1 MDVQIIE
8 PNPLLVEYFNKKQEI
23 IDNSNLNI
31 EQFDKD
37 GEWHYVESSIDANI
51 LLLNRLESRGLLGD
65 KINLCDCGIGYGTI
79 LYDLYLQSKEFIN
92 KEFTFT
98 GIEKCDDYINSVRN
112 DLWSYWDGNLNLIH
126 GDIFDYDY
134 SNMNLIWIYT
144 PFRVSHKLLSF
155 FEKVIDEVPV
165 NSIIIGI
172 DQFTVMSYGTPS
184 LIEKF
189 NKLEFNNIDGLIVYK
204 KVI

>member
-37 GEWHYVESSIDANI
+37 GEWHYVESSIEANI
-51 LLLNRLESRGLLGD
+51 LLLKRLESRGLLSD

>member
-37 GEWHYVESSIDANI
+37 GEWHYVESSIEANI
-51 LLLNRLESRGLLGD
+51 LLLKRLESRGLLSD

-98 GIEKCDDYINSVRN
+98 GIEKCDDYTTR
-112 DLWSYWDGNLNLIH
+112 Y
-126 GDIFDYDY
+126 
-134 SNMNLIWIYT
+134 
-144 PFRVSHKLLSF
+144 
-155 FEKVIDEVPV
+155 
-165 NSIIIGI
+165 IIG
-172 DQFTVMSYGTPS
+172 SC
-184 LIEKF
+184 
-189 NKLEFNNIDGLIVYK
+189 
-204 KVI
+204 

>member
-37 GEWHYVESSIDANI
+37 GEWHYVESSIEANI
-51 LLLNRLESRGLLGD
+51 LLLKRLESRGLLSD

-189 NKLEFNNIDGLIVYK
+189 NKLEFNNIDSLIVYK